1 MCSQYNRNKLHSTN
15 INIKFVQQGKN
26 TFLVS
31 VVNSYNV
38 FTLHSQLYNQLY
50 EHNQNAYDLCGQGG
64 CVDSRRCGAF
74 DQNDFKIF
82 IFLPSVAYD
91 PRDDKIRS
99 ITKLYKNCTL
109 FMYSLYE
116 YSKRFD

>member
-1 MCSQYNRNKLHSTN
+1 M
-15 INIKFVQQGKN
+15 
-26 TFLVS
+26 
-31 VVNSYNV
+31 
-38 FTLHSQLYNQLY
+38 
-50 EHNQNAYDLCGQGG
+50 
-64 CVDSRRCGAF
+64 DSRQCGAF